1 MEVVEVKQLLLMN
14 YILGGF
20 SMQDKTDKLLQE
32 IHEQGE
38 LTKPQVTV
46 KSLLGEMDDILMDI
60 ATLDDKEYP
69 CALNGKDTTETALE
83 RAKSAAEYLST
94 ITLYDLYELLGIEPD

>member
-1 MEVVEVKQLLLMN
+1 MK
-14 YILGGF
+14 
-20 SMQDKTDKLLQE
+20 DKTDKLLQE
-32 IHEQGE
+32 IHEQVE

-94 ITLYDLYELLGIEPD
+94 ITLYDLYELLGIEPDQEGNVPTKG

>member
-1 MEVVEVKQLLLMN
+1 MN

-32 IHEQGE
+32 IHEQSE

-46 KSLLGEMDDILMDI
+46 KSLLDEMDDILMDI
-60 ATLDDKEYP
+60 ATLEDKEYP
-69 CALNGKDTTETALE
+69 CVLNGKDTTETALE

-94 ITLYDLYELLGIEPD
+94 ITLYDLYELLGIEPDQEGNVPAKG

>member
-1 MEVVEVKQLLLMN
+1 MK
-14 YILGGF
+14 
-20 SMQDKTDKLLQE
+20 DKTDKLLQE

-46 KSLLGEMDDILMDI
+46 KSLLGEIDDILVEI
-60 ATLDDKEYP
+60 ATLEDKKYP
-69 CALNGKDTTETALE
+69 CTLDGKSTFETALE

-94 ITLYDLYELLGIEPD
+94 ITLYDLYELLGIEPDQEGNVTIKG